1 MIIKQFEDKPLA
13 HYSYAIL
20 SENKIALVDPSRDPL
35 PYYKFAE
42 ENNAKI
48 VAIFETHPHADFVSG
63 HLQIHKETDA
73 VIYVSKLVGAD
84 YPHVTFDD
92 GDELNMNNVTFT
104 AINTP
109 GHSPDGITIVAKDK
123 NSKQAIFTG
132 DTLFIGDVGR
142 PDLREKAGNMKAKR
156 EQLAKDMYHTM
167 QNKFNHLSDD
177 TLVYPAHGAG
187 SLCGKNMSSDSSST
201 LGNERM
207 ANWAFKNLTEDEFVA
222 HILKDQPFIPSYFG
236 FDVDINKNG
245 AAKFES
251 SIADIPF
258 QMHSSKVEEDILIID
273 TRDQEVFKN
282 NHLPNSINI
291 MARNNDDKIE
301 TWLGSIVEPKEPFYL
316 VISSIRKRKEIIA
329 RIAKIGYESQIK
341 GIITMPS
348 NDLKHSNEFDF
359 TDFDKN
365 KANYTIVDIR
375 NKSEFNE
382 TKFFDDAINIPLNQL
397 RNHINK
403 IPTDKP
409 IVVHCAGGYRSAA
422 GSSIVSKEIE
432 NAKVYDLGEKINN
445 YKKIK

>member
-20 SENKIALVDPSRDPL
+20 SGNEMALVDPSRDPE

-42 ENNAKI
+42 ENDAKI

-73 VIYVSKLVGAD
+73 VIYVSELVGAD
-84 YPHVTFDD
+84 YPHKTFDD
-92 GDELNMNNVTFT
+92 GATFKMNEVTFT

-123 NSKQAIFTG
+123 NAKQAIFTG

-156 EQLAKDMYHTM
+156 EQLAEAMFTTM
-167 QNKFNHLSDD
+167 QTKFNHLPDD

-201 LGNERM
+201 LGNERIG
-207 ANWAFKNLTEDEFVA
+207 NWAFKNLTKDEFVT
-222 HILKDQPFIPSYFG
+222 HILQDQPFIPSYFG
-236 FDVDINKNG
+236 YDVAINKAG
-245 AAKFES
+245 AENFMS
-251 SIADIPF
+251 TISQIPLQIGAF
-258 QMHSSKVEEDILIID
+258 KIEKNILVVD
-273 TRDQEVFKN
+273 TRDEAIFKK

-291 MARNNDDKIE
+291 MARNIDDKIE

-316 VISSIRKRKEIIA
+316 VVDSIADRQIILE
-329 RIAKIGYESQIK
+329 RIAKIGYETQVK
-341 GIITMPS
+341 AVLTL
-348 NDLKHSNEFDF
+348 DKVYEKEDEFDF
-359 TDFDKN
+359 VDFDEN
-365 KANYTIVDIR
+365 KENYTIVDIR

-382 TKFFDDAINIPLNQL
+382 GHFFDSAINIPLNEL
-397 RNHINK
+397 RNSIDK
-403 IPTDKP
+403 IPTNKP
-409 IVVHCAGGYRSAA
+409 IVIHCAGGYRSAA
-422 GSSIVSKEIE
+422 GSSIVSKEIK
-432 NAKVYDLGEKINN
+432 NTQVYDLSEKINN
-445 YKKIK
+445 YNT